1 MGNHNHL
8 DSLQQRAKQRVKQ
21 RAKAVQRPKGRMGG
35 VNPAAGATQ
44 AAKVARLHKAEAR
57 GGVPTAPPQGVA
69 GAEPRAHKPF
79 AIPQLTKRHLLVTRR
94 CELANQHL
102 SEKHSANTVV
112 GDHSPNRHN
121 AHCHQLLNQWL
132 LVNPQIMPTMKG
144 CLQH

>member
-1 MGNHNHL
+1 
-8 DSLQQRAKQRVKQ
+8 
-21 RAKAVQRPKGRMGG
+21 MGG

-57 GGVPTAPPQGVA
+57 GGVPTALPQGVA

-102 SEKHSANTVV
+102 SEKHFATPLWAIIAQTTINTLPPTIKPMVV
-112 GDHSPNRHN
+112 G
-121 AHCHQLLNQWL
+121 
-132 LVNPQIMPTMKG
+132 
-144 CLQH
+144 